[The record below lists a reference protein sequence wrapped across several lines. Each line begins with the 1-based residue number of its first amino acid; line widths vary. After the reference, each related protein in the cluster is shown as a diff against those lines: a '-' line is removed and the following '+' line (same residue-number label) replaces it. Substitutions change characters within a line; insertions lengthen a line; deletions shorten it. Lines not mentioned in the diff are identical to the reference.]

1 MFKTSFQHSK
11 SFLTRVYRF
20 QPRAYSTVNAAQN
33 RHKATFK
40 NLLKAPAVK
49 SLMLTLIF
57 GTSVVEFMKKKRDLE
72 ALDHIYNAKINILED
87 IISRLEKNEKVDIQK
102 ELRIIN
108 SMTKYKY
115 NTSTDI
121 DIDEGLEKWL
131 QQEDNSTIK
140 DAEEKPT
147 KQDDLKSDKQ
157 AATSKDFL

>member
-1 MFKTSFQHSK
+1 MFKRSFQDSK
-11 SFLTRVYRF
+11 SIFACLCRS
-20 QPRAYSTVNAAQN
+20 QPRAYSTMNGAQG
-33 RHKATFK
+33 RHQATFK

-49 SLMLTLIF
+49 SLMLTLVF

-87 IISRLEKNEKVDIQK
+87 IISRLVKNEKVDIQK

-131 QQEDNSTIK
+131 QQEDKTTLK
-140 DAEEKPT
+140 EAEEKPA
-147 KQDDLKSDKQ
+147 KQVDSKSDKQ
-157 AATSKDFL
+157 AVTSKDFL

>member
-1 MFKTSFQHSK
+1 M
-11 SFLTRVYRF
+11 
-20 QPRAYSTVNAAQN
+20 NGAQG
-33 RHKATFK
+33 RHQATYK

-49 SLMLTLIF
+49 SLMLTLVF

-87 IISRLEKNEKVDIQK
+87 IISRLVKNEKVDIQK

-131 QQEDNSTIK
+131 QQEDKTTLK
-140 DAEEKPT
+140 EAEEKPA
-147 KQDDLKSDKQ
+147 KQVDSKLDKQ
-157 AATSKDFL
+157 AVTSKDFL

>member
-1 MFKTSFQHSK
+1 M
-11 SFLTRVYRF
+11 
-20 QPRAYSTVNAAQN
+20 NGAQGG
-33 RHKATFK
+33 HKATFK

-87 IISRLEKNEKVDIQK
+87 IISRLVKNEKVDIQK

-131 QQEDNSTIK
+131 QQEDKTTLK
-140 DAEEKPT
+140 EVEEKPT
-147 KQDDLKSDKQ
+147 KQVDSKLDKQ
-157 AATSKDFL
+157 AVTSKDFL